1 MMMGRAR
8 YERDW
13 ERDGNGWNKLNDV
26 VDNVMLVISMSQQE
40 SNVYL
45 IIESEI
51 EVEHRLSRDEREKL

>member
-1 MMMGRAR
+1 M
-8 YERDW
+8 
-13 ERDGNGWNKLNDV
+13 NDV